1 MAETVPAALLPTRT
15 EPVRR
20 RLAGL
25 SAATQRRPGISAR
38 RSPGAGP
45 GSVPA
50 RYRRRC
56 QPAVPTG
63 ATLAAGQRYSC
74 PRRPAM
80 ELNWHWPWVFI
91 LLPLPWLVRA
101 VLPPLPPQQAAL
113 RVAALQRWQLAASD
127 NSGVTGAVSGAIPW
141 LALGVWLALLT
152 ALPRPYQL
160 GDVVEMPVTGRDLML
175 AVDLS
180 GSMEIEDMQW
190 ENRPVNRLVVV
201 KQVIG
206 DFVER
211 RQGDRLGLILFG
223 SEAYLQTP
231 LTFDRATVKELLL
244 EAQIGLAGQKT
255 AIGDAI
261 GLGIKRLQEQPQDSR
276 VIVLISDGANN
287 AGALEPQKAATLAAQ
302 HHIRIYTI
310 CLVAEAMEVPGFL
323 GSRTV
328 NPSRHMDE
336 EALRDIAR
344 LTGGSYFR
352 ARNSNELQSIYAL
365 LDELEP
371 TDRDAQIFRPQQNL
385 YHWPL
390 LLAFLLS
397 LLLA

>member
-1 MAETVPAALLPTRT
+1 
-15 EPVRR
+15 
-20 RLAGL
+20 
-25 SAATQRRPGISAR
+25 
-38 RSPGAGP
+38 
-45 GSVPA
+45 
-50 RYRRRC
+50 
-56 QPAVPTG
+56 
-63 ATLAAGQRYSC
+63 
-74 PRRPAM
+74 M

-101 VLPPLPPQQAAL
+101 LLPPLPPQQAAL
-113 RVAALQRWQLAASD
+113 RVAVLQRWQLAATS
-127 NSGVTGAVSGAIPW
+127 NNGASGAVGGAIPW

-152 ALPRPYQL
+152 ALARPYQL
-160 GDVVEMPVTGRDLML
+160 GNVVEMPVSGRDLML

-206 DFVER
+206 EFIER
-211 RQGDRLGLILFG
+211 RLGDRLGLILFG

-261 GLGIKRLQEQPQDSR
+261 GLGIKRLQQQPQESR
-276 VIVLISDGANN
+276 VIVLITDGANN
-287 AGALEPQKAATLAAQ
+287 AGALEPQKAAALAAQ
-302 HHIRIYTI
+302 HNIRIYTI
-310 CLVAEAMEVPGFL
+310 GLGAEAMEVPSFF

-328 NPSRHMDE
+328 NPSRDMDE

-371 TDRDAQIFRPQQNL
+371 TERDPQIFRPQQSL

-390 LLAFLLS
+390 LLAFVLS
-397 LLLA
+397 LLLALQQSGGLPALRRSAP